1 MNRILVK
8 ICFPIIE
15 ETFDVWLPVNK
26 KIYQII
32 NLLSKNILKIN
43 LTETTENMPFLYNKY
58 TGYCYDLNS
67 KVKDTDIKNST
78 ELIFI

>member
-8 ICFPIIE
+8 IYFPIIE
-15 ETFDVWLPVNK
+15 ETFDVWLPLNK

-32 NLLSKNILKIN
+32 SLLSKNILNTN
-43 LTETTENMPFLYNKY
+43 LDEKTENMPFLYNKY
-58 TGYCYDLNS
+58 TGFCYDLNS
-67 KVKDTDIKNST
+67 EIKNTDIKNST

>member
-8 ICFPIIE
+8 IYFPIIE
-15 ETFDVWLPVNK
+15 ENFDVWIPLDK

-32 NLLSKNILKIN
+32 NLLAKNILKIN
-43 LTETTENMPFLYNKY
+43 LTDKTENMPFLYNKY
-58 TGYCYDLNS
+58 TGFCYDLDIEI
-67 KVKDTDIKNST
+67 KDTDIKNST